1 MYNMYF
7 FFSGFFS
14 LTVILRLIHVA
25 YINSFISFYC
35 LVLLCCIG
43 ISLSIHLLMDIWVV
57 SSFWLSEIEL
67 LWHLC
72 YKALCVYKCFYFFW
86 VNVQEWNVCVYVCST
101 HPPPPPIF
109 QILFISLNP
118 GTGRRYMKVW
128 DAKPRTV

>member
-101 HPPPPPIF
+101 HPPPPTPHLPNTVYF
-109 QILFISLNP
+109 TEPRDGEKVYESL
-118 GTGRRYMKVW
+118 GCQ
-128 DAKPRTV
+128 A